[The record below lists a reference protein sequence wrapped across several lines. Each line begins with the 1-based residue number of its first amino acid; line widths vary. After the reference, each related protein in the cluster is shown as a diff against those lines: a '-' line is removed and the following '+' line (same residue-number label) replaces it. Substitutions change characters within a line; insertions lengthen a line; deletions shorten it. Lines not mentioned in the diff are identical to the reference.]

1 MHELSLAGGI
11 LSMLAQT
18 RARDPFERVMQL
30 RLEVGAL
37 SGVDSSAL
45 RFALEAIA
53 PGTCLE
59 NAIIE
64 IEEPDAI
71 AWCKNCCQS
80 VQIQSRIDPCPLC
93 AGFQM
98 QVTGGTELRIMD
110 LQVV

>member
-11 LSMLAQT
+11 LQMLEQT
-18 RARDPFERVMQL
+18 RARDPFKRVMQL
-30 RLEVGAL
+30 RLEAGAL

-45 RFALEAIA
+45 RFALESIA

-64 IEEPDAI
+64 IEEPAAL
-71 AWCKNCCQS
+71 AWCPHCSQS

-93 AGFQM
+93 AGFQL
-98 QVTGGTELRIMD
+98 QVTSGSELRIMD